1 MAYGGVV
8 SAFTTLRK
16 PKKKKN
22 KRNAHKSL
30 HKKCWKRA
38 LGTQDGLGTLGR

>member
-16 PKKKKN
+16 PKKKKTN
-22 KRNAHKSL
+22 GMLINHYTKSVGKEHWGHKMGWEL
-30 HKKCWKRA
+30 
-38 LGTQDGLGTLGR
+38 